1 MHLNIFLNNLTPL
14 ILLFFCRVIH
24 LHITE
29 LIFIAIPSFNASLLY
44 AFEAFMILVG
54 ELVFWQLSDRLE
66 LISDSNN
73 ITKRNANNSLIEY
86 A

>member
-1 MHLNIFLNNLTPL
+1 MT
-14 ILLFFCRVIH
+14 
-24 LHITE
+24 
-29 LIFIAIPSFNASLLY
+29 FIVIPSFNASLLY
-44 AFEAFMILVG
+44 AFEAYMILVG